1 MRRFI
6 RPGIVLAL
14 LASAAASP
22 VRAQQPDRPPPA
34 GQEREGRVMQMF
46 LDHATVE
53 LDLSVEQRET
63 LARILRETFQRRAR
77 LAEEGRRLQRRVRE
91 ALSDPATEGTTFER
105 LGQATLA
112 LKQRELELLEWQ
124 RGRLLESLT
133 PRQTLRFMLM
143 QERLA
148 RRIETMRR
156 DRERR

>member
-34 GQEREGRVMQMF
+34 QEREGRVMQMF
-46 LDHATVE
+46 LDHATME

-63 LARILRETFQRRAR
+63 LGRILRETFQRRAR
-77 LAEEGRRLQRRVRE
+77 LAEEGRQLQRRTRQ
-91 ALSDPATEGTTFER
+91 ALSDPATEGAAFER